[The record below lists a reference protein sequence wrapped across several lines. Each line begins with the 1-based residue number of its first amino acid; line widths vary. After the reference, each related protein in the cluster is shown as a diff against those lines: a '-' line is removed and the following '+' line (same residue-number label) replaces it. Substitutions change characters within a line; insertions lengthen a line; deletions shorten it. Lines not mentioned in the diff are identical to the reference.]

1 MASRLMRKPT
11 AAVALAAA
19 FAVLGGANAAAPDQA
34 INPAPAFSGK
44 ELAALPTQ
52 GWLTNGGN
60 LLNQRYS
67 PLKEINKDNVKNLK
81 AEWRAS
87 LNGSGLSPRSGNQAQ
102 PLVHDGVIYI
112 QTGENDAFAVSVE
125 TGKVLWEYKANVDA
139 KVARPCCSWVGRGL
153 GMGEGKIFVGQ
164 LDAKLVAL
172 DQKTGKVA
180 WSIQAED
187 PKAGYV
193 IASAPLY
200 YDGMVITGFAGSDM
214 GTRGRIKAY
223 NAKTGELVWTF
234 YTVPGPGE
242 LGHDTWPAGSD
253 VWKYGGAAI
262 WQTPAIDPELGM
274 IYFSTANPGPVL
286 NGRLRKGDNLF
297 SDSIVALDVKTG
309 KYKWHFQEVHHDIW
323 DYDAPNPVILFD
335 APYKGKMRK
344 GVAQAGKTGWV
355 YILDR
360 VTGKPLI
367 GIVEKKVMQEP
378 AQFTAATQ
386 PHPIGDAFVPQF
398 IDVAPE
404 NVELVNDGKIF
415 TPFTKDPVMWKPLAA
430 ANWPPS
436 SYDPE
441 SNLMYICATDAL
453 WGAQGGNP
461 DYPVEPGALY
471 SGSVVARV
479 AAPRRGIFAAMDLK
493 TNKIAWRAQ
502 WVDQCYSGSVNTAGG
517 LLFVGRNDG
526 RFVAFDKKNG
536 KRLWEFQTDGGV
548 NAPASVFEYKGKQY
562 IAVLAGGTALAGS
575 KRADGLWLFS
585 LSGKKESMPRGSADP
600 SGQAPRGGAGAPA
613 GGTAT
618 QAPPGAAPAAAA
630 APGAP
635 PAGAAGGPP
644 VRVANLDKGKDL
656 YSGACVVCHGENGQ
670 GGTHGGAKLTKALTP
685 DLIKQVVVKGR
696 NDMPAFGTAFNNDA
710 LDDLAAYVLSIAK

>member
-1 MASRLMRKPT
+1 MTLLSKTRA
-11 AAVALAAA
+11 AAVAA
-19 FAVLGGANAAAPDQA
+19 FAIAGVAAVGAAVAAAPEA
-34 INPAPAFSGK
+34 STRTTPETPINAAPAFTGK
-44 ELAALPTQ
+44 DMGALPTS

-60 LLNQRYS
+60 LQNQRYS
-67 PLKEINKDNVKNLK
+67 PLKEINRDTVKGLK
-81 AEWRAS
+81 AEWRTS
-87 LNGSGLSPRSGNQAQ
+87 LNGSGMTPRSGNQAQ
-102 PLVHDGVIYI
+102 PIVYDGVIYI

-125 TGKVLWEYKANVDA
+125 TGKILWEYKANVDA
-139 KVARPCCSWVGRGL
+139 KVARPCCGWVGRGL
-153 GMGEGKIFVGQ
+153 ALGEGLVFVGK

-172 DQKTGKVA
+172 DQKTGKVK
-180 WSIQAED
+180 WEIQAED

-223 NAKTGELVWTF
+223 DAKTGALVWTF

-242 LGHDTWPAGSD
+242 FGHDTWPKDSD

-309 KYKWHFQEVHHDIW
+309 KYKWHFQQVHHDIW
-323 DYDAPNPVILFD
+323 DYDAPNPVIVFD
-335 APYKGKMRK
+335 APYKGRMRK

-360 VTGKPLI
+360 ETGKPLL
-367 GIVEKKVMQEP
+367 GVVEKKVPQEP
-378 AQFTAATQ
+378 KQFTAATQ
-386 PHPIGDAFVPQF
+386 PYPVGDAFAPQE
-398 IDVAPE
+398 IDIAPE
-404 NVELVNDGKIF
+404 NMELVNQGRIF
-415 TPFTKDPVMWKPLAA
+415 TPFAEKPVIWKPLAA

-441 SNLMYICATDAL
+441 TNIMYICASDGL

-471 SGSVVARV
+471 SGSVVARI

-493 TNKIAWRAQ
+493 TNRIAWRAQ
-502 WVDQCYSGSVNTAGG
+502 WVDQCYSGSLTTAGG
-517 LLFVGRNDG
+517 LTFVGRNDG
-526 RFVAFDKKNG
+526 RLVAFDKANG

-548 NAPASVFEYKGKQY
+548 NAPASSFEYKGKQY
-562 IAVLAGGTALAGS
+562 LVVLAGGTSLGGS
-575 KRADGLWLFS
+575 KRSDGLWLFS
-585 LSGKKESMPRGSADP
+585 LSGKKDSMPRGSADIVRA
-600 SGQAPRGGAGAPA
+600 APAPAPGTAAPPAVAQPGAPA
-613 GGTAT
+613 
-618 QAPPGAAPAAAA
+618 PGAAAGPPAATRKADMA
-630 APGAP
+630 
-635 PAGAAGGPP
+635 
-644 VRVANLDKGKDL
+644 KGKEL
-656 YSGACVVCHGENGQ
+656 YDTTCTVCHGANGQ

-685 DLIKQVVVKGR
+685 DIIKQVVINGR
-696 NDMPAFGTAFNNDA
+696 NDMPPFGSAFSNDQM
-710 LDDLAAYVLSIAK
+710 DDMAAYILSIAQ